1 MMKILFSHQSSRA
14 ADLLFDVVHQET
26 KDALVLFSSLV
37 NATGRQLKH
46 KTHRH
51 RNTCEELRCWLFKVL
66 TCQVCEKASPNTSS
80 ERRICAL

>member
-46 KTHRH
+46 KHTVTETRVKNSDVG
-51 RNTCEELRCWLFKVL
+51 RSKC
-66 TCQVCEKASPNTSS
+66 
-80 ERRICAL
+80 